1 MSKSAK
7 IMARFIVITS
17 PLSPCANATLGGS
30 FPGPNL
36 RGESEIEK
44 VTVVVAFGRSAI
56 TKSRACRDR
65 CDECREVYRYGCRA
79 LTFREWCDDYA
90 FASAHFSLLD
100 AMRGEATPIGYHR
113 SRAPFRCEA
122 RPEGDISPQSP
133 HIAS

>member
-17 PLSPCANATLGGS
+17 LPSPCANATLGGS

-44 VTVVVAFGRSAI
+44 VYGR
-56 TKSRACRDR
+56 RDVR
-65 CDECREVYRYGCRA
+65 QIHDHEVDELVEIRVTNAVRSTDTDVTP
-79 LTFREWCDDYA
+79 LTFREWCDAHA

-100 AMRGEATPIGYHR
+100 AMRGNAAPIGYYG
-113 SRAPFRCEA
+113 SRAPSAAKPGSRV
-122 RPEGDISPQSP
+122 ISLQSP

>member
-1 MSKSAK
+1 MTDPL
-7 IMARFIVITS
+7 RRTS
-17 PLSPCANATLGGS
+17 
-30 FPGPNL
+30 
-36 RGESEIEK
+36 
-44 VTVVVAFGRSAI
+44 TVVEIGVTNAVKSTDTDVAP
-56 TKSRACRDR
+56 
-65 CDECREVYRYGCRA
+65 
-79 LTFREWCDDYA
+79 LTFREWCDDHA